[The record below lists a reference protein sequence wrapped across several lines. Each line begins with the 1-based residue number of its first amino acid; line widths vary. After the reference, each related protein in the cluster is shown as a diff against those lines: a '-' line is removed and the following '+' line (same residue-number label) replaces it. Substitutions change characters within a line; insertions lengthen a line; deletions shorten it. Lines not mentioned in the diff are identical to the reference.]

1 MTLLKKND
9 KRRKWRSFKK
19 NIALVGGALLSAV
32 VITLTWYAAWTNG
45 FHFAN
50 EADMSA
56 IITTLGVT
64 YGIIATWVLDT
75 IWDKYKK
82 VVIST
87 LHQNK
92 DEFMLY
98 RDERLPIALHLLVIF
113 ISLPLL
119 GMIGM
124 IDYQNI
130 ATGIFS
136 VFSVAFILSLFWII
150 IKHLEDPSRSAW
162 IAERI
167 PADWLEA
174 DVDEHFHLDR
184 RA

>member
-1 MTLLKKND
+1 MALLKKND

-19 NIALVGGALLSAV
+19 NATLLSEALLSAMI
-32 VITLTWYAAWTNG
+32 ITAAWYAAWTNG

-50 EADMSA
+50 KTDMSA

-87 LHQNK
+87 LHQDK

-113 ISLPLL
+113 VSLPLL

-124 IDYQNI
+124 IDYQSV

-136 VFSVAFILSLFWII
+136 VFSISFILSLFWIV

-167 PADWLEA
+167 PAEWLKA